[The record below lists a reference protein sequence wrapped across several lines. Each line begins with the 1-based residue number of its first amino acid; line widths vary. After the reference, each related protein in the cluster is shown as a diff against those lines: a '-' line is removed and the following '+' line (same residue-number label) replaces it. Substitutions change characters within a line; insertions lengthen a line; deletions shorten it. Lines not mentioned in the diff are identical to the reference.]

1 MSGEYLST
9 HPREL
14 VQETLDPALVERF
27 LEEHPA
33 FFKHRP
39 ELLMSLELPHGGP
52 GAVSL
57 VERQVNLL
65 RERNIDMRHR
75 LATMTRIAEENDSL
89 FATTR
94 QTVLALLDCA
104 DARELEAT
112 TTDCLRDRFGVE
124 YACQIWFSAA
134 APWLDHLP
142 EIDSG
147 RENVV
152 AGLLKRG
159 QAFCGVFRAEEMS
172 ALFPGCTSEG
182 SAAIAPLIIED
193 TLVGALAVGS
203 SDVRRYDGDV
213 GTMFLEHLA
222 EVIVRLPFVERQ
234 PVS

>member
-1 MSGEYLST
+1 MSGEHLST

-75 LATMTRIAEENDSL
+75 LATMTRTAEENDSL
-89 FATTR
+89 FSTTR
-94 QTVLALLDCA
+94 QTVLALLDCT
-104 DARELEAT
+104 DAGAVAT
-112 TTDCLRDRFGVE
+112 TATECLRDRFGVE
-124 YACQIWFSAA
+124 YACQLWFATA
-134 APWLDHLP
+134 APWLGNPP
-142 EIDSG
+142 EVDPE

-172 ALFPGCTSEG
+172 ALFPGCNSEG
-182 SAAIAPLIIED
+182 SAAIAPLILDD

-203 SDVRRYDGDV
+203 SDVHRYDGDV

-222 EVIVRLPFVERQ
+222 EVIVRLPFIERQ